1 MLACWSV
8 WILSTS
14 IKMKTYELFQGEE
27 LNIAEKIQQ
36 RRLQMLIH
44 SCIYYEFN
52 GNVISDRQFDMWAK
66 ELVKLQTDY
75 PEIAKQIDWADAF
88 EGFDG
93 STGFDLPI
101 KDEWV
106 QRKAKKIMGCKRPK
120 EEARS
125 TIKKEVKKKGRLF

>member
-1 MLACWSV
+1 
-8 WILSTS
+8 
-14 IKMKTYELFQGEE
+14 MKTYELFRGEE

-36 RRLQMLIH
+36 RRLQILIH

-52 GNVISDRQFDMWAK
+52 RNVISDRQFDIWAK
-66 ELVKLQTDY
+66 ELVQLQKDY
-75 PEIAKQIDWADAF
+75 PEIAKQVDWAEAF

-101 KDEWV
+101 KDKWV
-106 QRKAKKIMGCKRPK
+106 QNKARKICSSKCPK

-125 TIKKEVKKKGRLF
+125 TIKQETRKKGRLF